1 VEGGFMAAD
10 DFSAAGETTEFSKLS
25 AVIGGEST
33 ANSKLPTVERLHR
46 IADIIQV
53 AMAVEQPTIRRAR
66 GFIEKLI
73 VAFGGGASS
82 GLDALKDAINGM
94 KNLVVL
100 EFFTAA
106 YLTDAKND
114 LAGFLATK
122 TMPDKSAWEGW
133 DEPLNEACMRL
144 AIFAGAENHCTGS

>member
-1 VEGGFMAAD
+1 MTGVQTCA
-10 DFSAAGETTEFSKLS
+10 
-25 AVIGGEST
+25 
-33 ANSKLPTVERLHR
+33 LP
-46 IADIIQV
+46 IY
-53 AMAVEQPTIRRAR
+53 
-66 GFIEKLI
+66 
-73 VAFGGGASS
+73 
-82 GLDALKDAINGM
+82 
-94 KNLVVL
+94 LVVV

-114 LAGFLATK
+114 LAGFFATK